1 MDEKVVWSAGRVI
14 IENNKALIVIEKRKF
29 ILLTKRYSRKK

>member
-1 MDEKVVWSAGRVI
+1 MDEKVVWSAGGVI
-14 IENNKALIVIEKRKF
+14 IENNKALICYRKRKF